1 MIGDDDLAVFFDAE
15 DFATPWLRQRPGVG
29 DVLVHGILGEES
41 QDGLQGRLVS
51 TGREL
56 LLPTSADVRQGDF
69 LCIQTDLPALGLVRG
84 QRFQVASPV
93 ERMTDGA
100 QMVAFLVAA
109 GGVA

>member
-1 MIGDDDLAVFFDAE
+1 MMGSDDLEVFFDAE

-51 TGREL
+51 TNREL
-56 LLPTSADVRQGDF
+56 LLPTTADVRTGDV
-69 LCIQTDLPALGLVRG
+69 LVLQVDMPALGLQQG
-84 QRFQVASPV
+84 KRFRVEGPV
-93 ERMTDGA
+93 ERLSDGA
-100 QMVAFLVAA
+100 QMVAFLTDA